1 VRGDGPREILVISQ
15 EEGPDEIVVTAR
27 DSAIGIDTEKMA
39 QLFRPLLT
47 AKSAGLGMGLSAAL
61 SSKHVAAASGLA
73 PNERQGAT
81 FSVIDAG
88 IFLAPAFST

>member
-1 VRGDGPREILVISQ
+1 MNAIEAIRVRGDGPREILVISQ

-47 AKSAGLGMGLSAAL
+47 AKSAGLGMGLSISRSLLEARGGRLWA
-61 SSKHVAAASGLA
+61 
-73 PNERQGAT
+73 GAQ
-81 FSVIDAG
+81 
-88 IFLAPAFST
+88 